1 MCDKS
6 VVILKKLETALGKIN
21 SSRSSSSLLGL
32 PLSSLQPRSFFGPRP
47 SLRLPLWP
55 KRCACTVGRAAT
67 IDQLDKYINFLQ
79 VKKKRFQTDYMR
91 HATIIAQLV
100 KVSKFRKQILKFS
113 FAPKNER
120 KYFCISALAS
130 KKRSNQKDKGTLY
143 CQLKD
148 FILTLLH

>member
-55 KRCACTVGRAAT
+55 KRCACTVERAAA
-67 IDQLDKYINFLQ
+67 IDQLDKYTESLAPADFSGAVFTFAHFQKLAQISSLCDIHYISEEIPSL
-79 VKKKRFQTDYMR
+79 VRFW
-91 HATIIAQLV
+91 LV
-100 KVSKFRKQILKFS
+100 M
-113 FAPKNER
+113 
-120 KYFCISALAS
+120 
-130 KKRSNQKDKGTLY
+130 T
-143 CQLKD
+143 
-148 FILTLLH
+148 